1 MRRRVF
7 IAGLGS
13 AAARPTVAR
22 AQQPDRERRIGV
34 LMNLT
39 SDDPESADRAAAERT
54 GRAEAHPFRSSGQN
68 SANEGCSPSVLSI
81 T

>member
-22 AQQPDRERRIGV
+22 TQQPDRERRIGV
-34 LMNLT
+34 LMI
-39 SDDPESADRAAAERT
+39 
-54 GRAEAHPFRSSGQN
+54 G
-68 SANEGCSPSVLSI
+68 
-81 T
+81 